1 MSKHLDE
8 LGGLP
13 LFPPKARN
21 SDPDT
26 SHQAAASVEDSAE
39 TQRRSVQYILRTY
52 GPKIAD
58 EIDALLGWRVTTAGR
73 RLPELRAL
81 GLVEMLPETGATR
94 SGRQAHLWQA
104 VDPEAIDDA

>member
-1 MSKHLDE
+1 MSKTLDE

-13 LFPPKARN
+13 LFPPKART

-52 GPKIAD
+52 GPKTAD
-58 EIDALLGWRVTTAGR
+58 EIDAVLGWRVTTAGR

-81 GLVEMLPETGATR
+81 GLADMLPETGATR
-94 SGRQAHLWQA
+94 SGRQAHFWQA
-104 VDPEAIDDA
+104 VDSPTIED